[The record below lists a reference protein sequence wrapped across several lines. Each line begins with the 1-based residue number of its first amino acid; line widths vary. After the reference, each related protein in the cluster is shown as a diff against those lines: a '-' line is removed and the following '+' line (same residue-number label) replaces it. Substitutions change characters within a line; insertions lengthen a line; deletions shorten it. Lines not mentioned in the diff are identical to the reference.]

1 MSRYIDVSNLDIP
14 SDENDYD
21 ELVAFADKV
30 AEMITDAPSID
41 IVRCR
46 ECEHGTWHEQTE
58 MYICSANDQDLYE
71 AEHFCSYGERR
82 EP

>member
-1 MSRYIDVSNLDIP
+1 MSRYID
-14 SDENDYD
+14 
-21 ELVAFADKV
+21 ADVLIDKLPKEYLGSIV
-30 AEMITDAPSID
+30 HAMINEAPSID
-41 IVRCR
+41 IVRCH

-71 AEHFCSYGERR
+71 AGHFCSYGERR